1 VTASSIGRRPTRS
14 DSHAMPTSAG
24 IRSAML
30 MVLMVSGGQDL
41 QFVSSGNEFKATDRS
56 YAYDYTIRPLQ

>member
-1 VTASSIGRRPTRS
+1 
-14 DSHAMPTSAG
+14 MPTSAG